1 MYIYNPKRETK
12 AHIVLPVIFILIS
25 VTAMCCS
32 KVSLIP
38 AFITQ
43 ALAVASIAIAI
54 HVITRYSLT
63 DHTYEAD
70 SEKRVFNVRKI
81 AGKRI
86 SHAAAIEYGDI
97 ISVDKKE
104 KGYSLKEKY
113 HKSYKIYN
121 FCNNVFPQNAYCI
134 VCDVDG
140 DDIALII
147 EADKTLLE
155 ILERR

>member
-12 AHIVLPVIFILIS
+12 AHIILPIFFILIS
-25 VTAMCCS
+25 IAAMCCS

-43 ALAVASIAIAI
+43 ALAVASIAVAI
-54 HVITRYSLT
+54 HVIARYSLT

-81 AGKRI
+81 TGNKM

-97 ISVDKKE
+97 IAVDKRE
-104 KGYSLKEKY
+104 KGYSLKERY
-113 HKSYKIYN
+113 GKSYKIYN
-121 FCNNVFPQNAYCI
+121 FCNNVFPANAYCI

>member
-12 AHIVLPVIFILIS
+12 AHIILPIFFILIS
-25 VTAMCCS
+25 VASMCCS
-32 KVSLIP
+32 RVSLIP
-38 AFITQ
+38 AFVTQ
-43 ALAVASIAIAI
+43 AVAVASIAVAI

-70 SEKRVFNVRKI
+70 TEKRVLNVRKI
-81 AGKRI
+81 TGKKI
-86 SHAAAIEYGDI
+86 SHVAAIEFGDI
-97 ISVDKKE
+97 IAVDKKE

-113 HKSYKIYN
+113 HKNYKIYN
-121 FCNNVFPQNAYCI
+121 YCNNVFPQNAYCI
-134 VCDVDG
+134 VCDIDA

>member
-12 AHIVLPVIFILIS
+12 AHIVLPIFFIIIS
-25 VTAMCCS
+25 IAAMTCS
-32 KVSLIP
+32 RVNLIP

-43 ALAVASIAIAI
+43 ALAVVSIALAI

-70 SEKRVFNVRKI
+70 SEKRVFNVRKVT
-81 AGKRI
+81 GKRI
-86 SHAAAIEYGDI
+86 SHVAAIEYGDI
-97 ISVDKKE
+97 IAVDKKE

-113 HKSYKIYN
+113 HKSYKVYN

-134 VCDVDG
+134 VCSIAG
-140 DDIALII
+140 DDIAVII